1 MAPTRSEP
9 NQRPPLFVGH
19 QLNERHALKSPHS
32 SGEKKG
38 RLTNSRDWPIKLA
51 VERKSANVPNKT
63 NCFEKKKRRISLNKH
78 GEANKPT
85 LPPNTYAIW
94 LLIQLPPAANDPWQT
109 QNSSQRNKLP
119 RAKKTTTK
127 RRRKESRFF
136 FSSGGGHFRRDS
148 VQGSPPPTGSLSFS
162 VLSRSF
168 STRPTTCSA
177 ASFRMTTEGVVLERY
192 KRTWPL
198 SPANGKYC
206 QVLVAFNDRT
216 EKSLRRAYFD
226 CVIH

>member
-109 QNSSQRNKLP
+109 QNSSQRKTSCPEP
-119 RAKKTTTK
+119 RKQQQ
-127 RRRKESRFF
+127 KE
-136 FSSGGGHFRRDS
+136 
-148 VQGSPPPTGSLSFS
+148 
-162 VLSRSF
+162 
-168 STRPTTCSA
+168 
-177 ASFRMTTEGVVLERY
+177 E
-192 KRTWPL
+192 
-198 SPANGKYC
+198 
-206 QVLVAFNDRT
+206 
-216 EKSLRRAYFD
+216 EKSLVFFFHQVVVTSAVTRFKVPRRQPDLYHSLSYLVPFPPDQQLVLQPVFA
-226 CVIH
+226 